1 MYIYLP
7 IAEVSVN
14 LIILFGMGGAVGI
27 LSGMFGV
34 GGGFLMTPLLIFYG
48 IPPIVAVATEA
59 NQIVASSISGVVA
72 HWRRRA
78 VDFKMGTVLLI
89 GGVIGSFLGIEL
101 FALLKNIGQI
111 DLMIS
116 LAYVLLLGSI
126 GSLIFVEGIRAIINK
141 RNDKIAQIRKR
152 KERTWVHTLPFR
164 VRFKKS
170 GLYISVIPPI
180 TIGIF
185 VGILASIMGVG
196 GGFVMVPAM
205 IYLLRMPTN
214 VVIGTS
220 LYQIIF
226 VTSLV
231 TILHAYENQTVDVML
246 AIILMSGGVVGA
258 QIGAF
263 LGHRLKAEQLR
274 FLLGVLILAVCAK
287 MLIELVAEPQNIYV
301 ISDVLL

>member
-1 MYIYLP
+1 M
-7 IAEVSVN
+7 
-14 LIILFGMGGAVGI
+14 
-27 LSGMFGV
+27 
-34 GGGFLMTPLLIFYG
+34 
-48 IPPIVAVATEA
+48 
-59 NQIVASSISGVVA
+59 
-72 HWRRRA
+72 
-78 VDFKMGTVLLI
+78 K
-89 GGVIGSFLGIEL
+89 
-101 FALLKNIGQI
+101 K
-111 DLMIS
+111 
-116 LAYVLLLGSI
+116 
-126 GSLIFVEGIRAIINK
+126 
-141 RNDKIAQIRKR
+141 AQIRKR
-152 KERTWVHTLPFR
+152 KERTWVNTLPFR

-214 VVIGTS
+214 IVIGTS

-246 AIILMSGGVVGA
+246 AIILDGGVVGA

-301 ISDVLL
+301 ITDVLQ

>member
-14 LIILFGMGGAVGI
+14 LLILFGMGGAVGI

-34 GGGFLMTPLLIFYG
+34 GGGFLMTPILIFYG

-78 VDFKMGTVLLI
+78 VDFKMGTILLI
-89 GGVIGSFLGIEL
+89 GGIIGSFLGIIL
-101 FALLKNIGQI
+101 FALLKNVGQI
-111 DLMIS
+111 DLIIS
-116 LAYVLLLGSI
+116 LAYVVLLGSI
-126 GSLIFVEGIRAIINK
+126 GSLIFIEGIRSIINRRDDSK
-141 RNDKIAQIRKR
+141 KKVRKR
-152 KERTWVHTLPFR
+152 KDRTWAHSLPFR

-180 TIGIF
+180 IIGIF
-185 VGILASIMGVG
+185 VGILATIMGVG
-196 GGFVMVPAM
+196 GGFIMVPAM

-214 VVIGTS
+214 IVIGTS

-231 TILHAYENQTVDVML
+231 TILHSYQNQTVDIML
-246 AIILMSGGVVGA
+246 AMILMSGGVLGA

-263 LGHRLKAEQLR
+263 LGHKLKAEQLR
-274 FLLGVLILAVCAK
+274 FLLGVVILAVCAR
-287 MLIELVAEPQNIYV
+287 MLIELVVEPQDIYV
-301 ISDVLL
+301 IADVFK

>member
-78 VDFKMGTVLLI
+78 VDFKMGTYLLI
-89 GGVIGSFLGIEL
+89 GGVIGSFSGIEL
-101 FALLKNIGQI
+101 FALLKNVGQI
-111 DLMIS
+111 DLIIS

-126 GSLIFVEGIRAIINK
+126 GSLIFVEGIRSIIK
-141 RNDKIAQIRKR
+141 TRNDKITKTRKR
-152 KERTWVHTLPFR
+152 KDRTWIHSLPLR
-164 VRFKKS
+164 ARFKKS

-196 GGFVMVPAM
+196 GGFIMVPAM

-214 VVIGTS
+214 IVIGTS

-231 TILHAYENQTVDVML
+231 TILHAYQNQTVDVML
-246 AIILMSGGVVGA
+246 AMILMSGGVLGA

-274 FLLGVLILAVCAK
+274 FLLGVLILTVCAK
-287 MLIELVAEPQNIYV
+287 MLVELVAEPQDIYV
-301 ISDVLL
+301 IVDVLK

>member
-78 VDFKMGTVLLI
+78 VDFKMGTYLLI
-89 GGVIGSFLGIEL
+89 GGVIGSFSGIEL
-101 FALLKNIGQI
+101 FALLKNVGQI
-111 DLMIS
+111 DLIIS

-126 GSLIFVEGIRAIINK
+126 GSLIFVEGIRSIIK
-141 RNDKIAQIRKR
+141 TRNDKITKTRRRKD
-152 KERTWVHTLPFR
+152 RTWIHSLPLR
-164 VRFKKS
+164 ARFKKS

-196 GGFVMVPAM
+196 GGFIMVPAM

-214 VVIGTS
+214 IVIGTS

-231 TILHAYENQTVDVML
+231 TILHAYQNQTVDVML
-246 AIILMSGGVVGA
+246 AMILMSGGVLGA

-274 FLLGVLILAVCAK
+274 FLLGVLILTVCAK
-287 MLIELVAEPQNIYV
+287 MLVELVAEPQDIYV
-301 ISDVLL
+301 IVDVLK